1 VISRLIEDNGGTVRW
16 TTTRLRIPDDSVDIF
31 FGGKSRYPFLEQKID
46 PMITFLRVLEYLTLE
61 QKELYEVR
69 ETLPGTN
76 LLNTTIQCTADE
88 KAAIM
93 AMLSLESEKNDIELI
108 DGIKIIKDNSW
119 ILLLPD
125 SSQPLIHVYAEG
137 DSTKE
142 RDRLI
147 NNYSEKIKQF
157 RLGQL

>member
-1 VISRLIEDNGGTVRW
+1 
-16 TTTRLRIPDDSVDIF
+16 
-31 FGGKSRYPFLEQKID
+31 
-46 PMITFLRVLEYLTLE
+46 MITFLRVLEYLTLE

-69 ETLPGTN
+69 EFLPRTN
-76 LLNTTIQCTADE
+76 LLSTSIQCTVEE

-93 AMLSLESEKNDIELI
+93 AMLSTETEKNNVELI
-108 DGIKIIKDNSW
+108 DGIKIIQNNSW

-125 SSQPLIHVYAEG
+125 SSQPLIHIYAEG

-147 NNYSEKIKQF
+147 NSYSEKIKQF
-157 RLGQL
+157 RLGHI